1 LVLNVNARGALFHE
15 KLGEFHGGCETTVAR
30 VSICY
35 DGAEVVDDGVRC
47 EVGISHTRA
56 GFALLAVM
64 EELSSKKVFN
74 LIGYSV
80 IRIVF
85 GEGGSVPR
93 LMRE

>member
-1 LVLNVNARGALFHE
+1 
-15 KLGEFHGGCETTVAR
+15 VAC

-35 DGAEVVDDGVRC
+35 DWAEVVDDGGRCKVR
-47 EVGISHTRA
+47 ISHARA

-74 LIGYSV
+74 LIRYGV

-85 GEGGSVPR
+85 GGCRSV
-93 LMRE
+93 LVS